1 MNDYIK
7 GKVFTIICALLIYS
21 CAEVTRI
28 DTDPELS
35 FPKLVRNSTN
45 NKITS
50 DDILKNV
57 TGDKDGYTLKE
68 IRNISETN
76 LAKIQGKEI
85 VLQKV
90 GNFTATL
97 VFEHSSLKDI
107 TINGAKF
114 EWNYASSFTFNKL
127 TKNIKTPI
135 ITTAEIL
142 GSVIG
147 HKVGYTLKNI
157 MNISDNDLAS
167 VLGSKPNFEIN
178 LKKVGSFTVTIVLE
192 HSKYGE
198 ATIRLAQFEC
208 VNTVVIPTVTS
219 KTGRIWMDRNLG
231 ANRVATAPDDQESY
245 GDYYQ
250 FGRPKDG
257 HQKSNSPVIYGDSAT
272 TTPPHGAFIA
282 QIPLKLYSWYIGP
295 IVPDL
300 WQGGSGHTRDGGVN
314 NPCPTG
320 FRVPTVHEW
329 EEEIRSW
336 SKVKRGRRNKIWSL
350 GIANAK
356 QEAFSSVLKLPA
368 AGYRGGT
375 HGHLGDRGDR
385 GYYYGMSKG
394 LSLLPI
400 GHSYILYFYDNI
412 MPSRTYSDG
421 NDIDKGLSIRCIKD
435 APNIITHHGFS
446 YKTVTT
452 KTGRVWLDRNLG
464 ANAVATAPDDS
475 QAYGDYY
482 QWGRAPDG
490 HQMYDS
496 PITTVKS
503 SNTTPKHGKFIR
515 QYQNWHSTTIVDGLW
530 SGSGGHTPNGGA
542 NNPCPKDFR
551 VPTMDEW
558 EQEIT
563 TWSGVVPKGGRLGDN
578 WLSTGSGKMLA
589 FNSVL
594 KLTFPGYRQ
603 GSLARIFTKNHTG
616 HYYSSTPHSSMIN
629 NSYGF
634 YFDDTDIRDT
644 SIYRVHGGSVRC
656 IRGY

>member
-1 MNDYIK
+1 MKKIIVN
-7 GKVFTIICALLIYS
+7 VFFCILSLLFIYS

-28 DTDPELS
+28 DKDPELS

-90 GNFTATL
+90 GKFTATL

-127 TKNIKTPI
+127 TKNIKTPR

-231 ANRVATAPDDQESY
+231 ANRVAIAPDDQESY

-250 FGRPKDG
+250 FGRAKDG
-257 HQKSNSPVIYGDSAT
+257 HQKSNSPTLEGVSSTSA
-272 TTPPHGAFIA
+272 PSHGKFITQNA
-282 QIPLKLYSWYIGP
+282 WKVSNWYSGSIIPN
-295 IVPDL
+295 L
-300 WQGGSGHTRDGGVN
+300 WQGSGGHTRDGGIH

-336 SKVKRGRRNKIWSL
+336 SKVKRGRRNKMWSL
-350 GIANAK
+350 GTANAK
-356 QEAFSSVLKLPA
+356 QEAFNSVLKLPA
-368 AGYRGGT
+368 AGYRRGN
-375 HGHLGDRGDR
+375 HGNFWNRGDK

-394 LSLLPI
+394 LSSLPI
-400 GHSYILYFYDNI
+400 GHSYELTFYDHNSI
-412 MPSRTYSDG
+412 MPSEI
-421 NDIDKGLSIRCIKD
+421 NDDLENGMSIRCIKD

-452 KTGRVWLDRNLG
+452 KTGRIWLDRNLG
-464 ANAVATAPDDS
+464 ANRVATASDDRE
-475 QAYGDYY
+475 AYGDYY

-490 HQMYDS
+490 HEMSNSSTIKVGISATYSDKGEFV
-496 PITTVKS
+496 ITKS
-503 SNTTPKHGKFIR
+503 NWYTGSTSN
-515 QYQNWHSTTIVDGLW
+515 LW
-530 SGSGGHTPNGGA
+530 NGSGGHTPNGGI
-542 NNPCPKDFR
+542 NNPCPKGFR
-551 VPTMDEW
+551 VPTINEW
-558 EQEIT
+558 KAENTAGSLNKI
-563 TWSGVVPKGGRLGDN
+563 SGRTLRGN
-578 WLSTGSGKMLA
+578 
-589 FNSVL
+589 NL
-594 KLTFPGYRQ
+594 KLPTSGLRSYLSGDTRFKGFLGY
-603 GSLARIFTKNHTG
+603 
-616 HYYSSTPHSSMIN
+616 YWSSTQRDIDRGYNLYWKTRILDNTSN
-629 NSYGF
+629 RYCNGF
-634 YFDDTDIRDT
+634 N
-644 SIYRVHGGSVRC
+644 VRC
-656 IRGY
+656 IKYR